1 MSEDIKKSNLVA
13 PEGQTPLAK
22 KYGLLIALAVLVAVL
37 LMPMPAGLSV
47 AGHRML
53 AILLFAVITW
63 TRKPLRILSA
73 PRSSLL

>member
-13 PEGQTPLAK
+13 PEGHTPFAK

-53 AILLFAVITW
+53 AILLFAVIT
-63 TRKPLRILSA
+63 
-73 PRSSLL
+73 